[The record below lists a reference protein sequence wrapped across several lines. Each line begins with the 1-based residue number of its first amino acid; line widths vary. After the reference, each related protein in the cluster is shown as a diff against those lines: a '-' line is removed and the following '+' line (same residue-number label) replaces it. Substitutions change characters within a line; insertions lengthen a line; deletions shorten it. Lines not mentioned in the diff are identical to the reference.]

1 MLHLRRI
8 ERAAEH
14 ACILAARLVRRQ
26 DHADGNMAHDAARAA
41 RMILVHMREDDI
53 VEPSHAVMRKVRHID
68 ARADVIA
75 AVARA
80 ARVDHQGSAVRRHD
94 ESRVALSHVDEMHRH
109 LLRTRNLP

>member
-26 DHADGNMAHDAARAA
+26 DHADGNMAQDAAHTA
-41 RMILVHMREDDI
+41 RMILVHMREDHV
-53 VEPSHAVMRKVRHID
+53 VEPSHAVMRKVRHIN
-68 ARADVIA
+68 ARTDVIT

-80 ARVDHQGSAVRRHD
+80 ARIDHQGSAVRRHD
-94 ESRVALSHVDEMHRH
+94 ESRIALSHVDEMHRH
-109 LLRTRNLP
+109 LLWA

>member
-26 DHADGNMAHDAARAA
+26 DHADGNMAHDAAHTA

-75 AVARA
+75 AVART
-80 ARVDHQGSAVRRHD
+80 ARIDHQGSAVRRHD
-94 ESRVALSHVDEMHRH
+94 ESRIPLSHVDEMHRH
-109 LLRTRNLP
+109 LLRT